1 MYLMENKG
9 SLLERVRNWPERRK
23 KILIFFVVIILGFFL
38 FRSYILRVQKKLEAL
53 KETKIINTE
62 EVKEKMPKQ
71 REEEFKKLEES
82 IKEFIESLKEKQKNG
97 TQNENK

>member
-1 MYLMENKG
+1 MENKG